1 MRIAVAGGTGTVGK
15 YVVLAAERAGH
26 QVAVL
31 SRRTGVD
38 VRTGDGLMAA
48 LEGADIVVDAINAES
63 MSRSKASAI
72 FEETTRR
79 LQVAGAAQGVA
90 RLVTLS
96 IVGIDRVP
104 GFGYYQAK
112 LAQEAAALEG
122 PLPVTIVRATQFHE
136 FPAQMLGRLHLGPLA
151 LVPRMRVQPI
161 AARTVG
167 EILVEIAS
175 APPGET
181 MVEVAGPEPADL
193 VDLARAVVVR
203 RGQRTAVVSVPVPGQ
218 GGKAMRTGAL
228 LPTPGA
234 HLAGPPFA
242 EWLAGEDLAAV
253 G

>member
-1 MRIAVAGGTGTVGK
+1 MRIAVARGTGTVGK

-38 VRTGDGLMAA
+38 VQTGDGLMAA
-48 LEGADIVVDAINAES
+48 LEGADVVVDAINAES

-72 FEETTRR
+72 FQETTGR
-79 LQVAGAAQGVA
+79 LQAAGAAQGVA
-90 RLVTLS
+90 WLVTLS

-136 FPAQMLGRLHLGPLA
+136 FPAQVLERAHFGPLA

-167 EILVEIAS
+167 EILVEVAS
-175 APPGET
+175 APPGDT
-181 MVEVAGPEPADL
+181 RVEVAGPEAADL
-193 VDLARAVVVR
+193 VALARAVVVR
-203 RGQRTAVVSVPVPGQ
+203 RRQRTAVAPVRVPGQ
-218 GGKAMRTGAL
+218 GGKAIRSGAL
-228 LPTPGA
+228 LPTPGVR
-234 HLAGPPFA
+234 LAGPSFA